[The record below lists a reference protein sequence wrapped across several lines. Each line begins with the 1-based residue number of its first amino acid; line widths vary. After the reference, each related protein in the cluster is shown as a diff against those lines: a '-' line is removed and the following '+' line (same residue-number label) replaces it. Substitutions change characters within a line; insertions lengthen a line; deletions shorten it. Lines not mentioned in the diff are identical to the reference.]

1 MTNLSDY
8 VGQSHETALI
18 GEREPITLPTTVQ
31 IIPQRIIL
39 TLGNVNMYMSTDSA
53 ITLSD
58 ILVEGAISHMGVEF
72 DEDFTQ

>member
-8 VGQSHETALI
+8 VGQSHDTALI
-18 GEREPITLPTTVQ
+18 GEGEPITITPTVE
-31 IIPQRIIL
+31 IIPQGIIL
-39 TLGNVNMYMSTDSA
+39 TLGNINMYMSTDSA